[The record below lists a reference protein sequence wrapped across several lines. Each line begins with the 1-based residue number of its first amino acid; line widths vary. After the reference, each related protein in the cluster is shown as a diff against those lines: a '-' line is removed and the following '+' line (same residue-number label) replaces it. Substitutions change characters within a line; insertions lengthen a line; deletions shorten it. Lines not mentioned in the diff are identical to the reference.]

1 VKSAASDSS
10 GITDTPRKRSSEMNG
25 FAACRVLEICPLLPV
40 IRTGR
45 VEPLNFA
52 TGTTRSDLTLTFSTA
67 GKSGFAGVLP
77 FQHLVMPH
85 AALNAVTARLITL
98 QPSC

>member
-1 VKSAASDSS
+1 MKSAASDSS

-25 FAACRVLEICPLLPV
+25 FAACRVLEICPLLPA

-45 VEPLNFA
+45 VDPLNFA
-52 TGTTRSDLTLTFSTA
+52 TGTTRSDPTLTFSTA
-67 GKSGFAGVLP
+67 SKSGLAGVLP
-77 FQHLVMPH
+77 FQYLVMSH
-85 AALNAVTARLITL
+85 AALNPVIARMITL